1 LKGQVLATDYTE
13 EVVDDL
19 GLGIE
24 APSGIGQYGPDA
36 QKWDCSI
43 GGLNFLFATSATYPI
58 KRETAR
64 FRRERIDTER
74 NPGEQSLDSGYWIRS
89 QASWHYGAGI
99 PTAEPLEVNT
109 EEARFR
115 YFQGGGVDP
124 WTPGELTLLNSTS
137 AVYTASASWIKVDG
151 IGTGILAGANY
162 SGTGTLTYI
171 TNAGASTAITWGGA
185 GEIGSF
191 DETGQYWLASDTA
204 GIWRG
209 NLPSGS
215 GTKIYNNKGTP
226 TYTLIRWVKSRA
238 MYAEGPDIHEI
249 TNLTPSSATL
259 PTRLY
264 RHPNDGWIWTDF
276 ADGPNSIYASGYSG
290 EYSAIY
296 SIGINTTP
304 TTVTLDQPT
313 IVAEMPRGEDIISM
327 YQYVGSFLVIGTTL
341 GLRVAQINTDGS
353 LTVGPLIFNGGPVDD
368 AVGKG
373 RFLYF
378 TVRDRVDAGN
388 RKLRPGLYRMNL
400 GQVLNNT
407 PLDFAYAADLVTPED
422 HPGDCIGVTVAN
434 DKLWF
439 GVTGTPGGVYRQ
451 NDTFVDEGW
460 LETGR
465 IRLGTMEKKAWR
477 DLRLLGINGL
487 QGTVTAYANIFGT
500 TAPSNWD
507 AVVSVTGGNEDAVGK
522 LNVPCPSPSTDL
534 YLAFHLQSNP
544 SCGCSAKMIGYQV
557 RAVPSPRRT
566 ELIEVP
572 VMMFN
577 SETDRMGGRY
587 GAFGNAFKR
596 FKALK
601 ALEESG
607 ATVPFIDFTTGEKL
621 EVYVEEVAYNRIS
634 PPSRAKNVTG
644 SGGVVR
650 ILLRTV

>member
-1 LKGQVLATDYTE
+1 M
-13 EVVDDL
+13 
-19 GLGIE
+19 
-24 APSGIGQYGPDA
+24 
-36 QKWDCSI
+36 
-43 GGLNFLFATSATYPI
+43 
-58 KRETAR
+58 
-64 FRRERIDTER
+64 
-74 NPGEQSLDSGYWIRS
+74 
-89 QASWHYGAGI
+89 
-99 PTAEPLEVNT
+99 
-109 EEARFR
+109 
-115 YFQGGGVDP
+115 DP

-151 IGTGILAGANY
+151 IGTGILAAANY
-162 SGTGTLTYI
+162 GATGTLTYI
-171 TNAGASTAITWGGA
+171 TNAGASTAITWGGS

-209 NLPSGS
+209 DLPSGS

-226 TYTLIRWVKSRA
+226 DYTLLRWVKSRV
-238 MYAEGPDIHEI
+238 MYAEDNDIHEI
-249 TNLTPSSATL
+249 TDLTPSSATL
-259 PTRLY
+259 PTALY
-264 RHPNDGWIWTDF
+264 SHPNADWIWTDF
-276 ADGPNSIYASGYSG
+276 ADGPSSIYASGYSG

-296 SIGINTTP
+296 SIGINVTT
-304 TTVTLDQPT
+304 TTVTLDQPI
-313 IVAEMPRGEDIISM
+313 IVAEMPRDEDIISM
-327 YQYVGSFLVIGTTL
+327 YQYVGSFLVIGTSL

-368 AVGKG
+368 SVGKG
-373 RFLYF
+373 RYLYF
-378 TVRDRVDAGN
+378 TVRDRGRAGD

-400 GQVLNNT
+400 GQIINQT

-422 HPGDCIGVTVAN
+422 HAGECIGVTVASE
-434 DKLWF
+434 KLWF
-439 GVTGTPGGVYRQ
+439 AVTGTPGGVYRE

-487 QGTVTAYANIFGT
+487 QGSVTAYANIFGT
-500 TAPSNWD
+500 TSPSNWD

-544 SCGCSAKMIGYQV
+544 ACSCSAKMIGYQL

-566 ELIEVP
+566 ELLEIP
-572 VMMFN
+572 VLMFDM
-577 SETDRMGGRY
+577 ETDRQGGKY
-587 GAFGNAFKR
+587 GSFGNAYRR

-601 ALEESG
+601 ALEETG
-607 ATVPFIDFTTGEKL
+607 ATVSFTDFTTGEKL
-621 EVYVEEVAYNRIS
+621 EVYVEEVAYNRTAS
-634 PPSRAKNVTG
+634 PSIGTKRHG